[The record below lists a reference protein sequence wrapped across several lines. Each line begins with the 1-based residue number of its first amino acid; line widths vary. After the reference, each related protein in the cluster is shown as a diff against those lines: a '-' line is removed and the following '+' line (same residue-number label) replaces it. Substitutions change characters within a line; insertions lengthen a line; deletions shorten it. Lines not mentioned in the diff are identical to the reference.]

1 MGLRVLVDGKDA
13 QKDVSLIS
21 VIGNF
26 PQPSD
31 SVWIPGLPFLF
42 KIVSTPFSDL
52 ILWVCAFCGVA
63 VQTPKRSSSF
73 EQNFSGAGQNM
84 SWSYL
89 GCQSYGQNM

>member
-31 SVWIPGLPFLF
+31 SVWIPGLLSF
-42 KIVSTPFSDL
+42 KIVSTLFSDL
-52 ILWVCAFCGVA
+52 TSGSVLLWCRR
-63 VQTPKRSSSF
+63 T
-73 EQNFSGAGQNM
+73 NT
-84 SWSYL
+84 
-89 GCQSYGQNM
+89 